1 MSGQCTGWVLRSGPH
16 PDHLDRA
23 GKKYGAKARGYRAVL
38 LTIADAANVDGLHSH
53 PGIAAM
59 CTGSLYSR
67 RQVQTIEDELVAEG
81 WVRITEQG
89 GGRGRATVYDV
100 LMDRPERVQ
109 PPHPVKGAAGPA
121 KGRSADPQTV
131 QSEPQTVQP
140 RLHPNGVATP
150 TNEEPNPPGAPAGAD
165 QAREVVDAFWKWCT
179 EQGRPTPTLPN
190 GGHGNAFMA
199 LVKIVGKL
207 LDAGHPVS
215 AVKVALVT
223 TPAYTINALTLQLN
237 QRRPPA
243 AGARA
248 PITGDRE
255 RPSGVVS
262 EL

>member
-1 MSGQCTGWVLRSGPH
+1 MSGQCTGWVLRFGPH
-16 PDHLDRA
+16 PDHLDRH

-100 LMDRPERVQ
+100 LMDRPERAQ
-109 PPHPVKGAAGPA
+109 SLHPGKGAVSPA
-121 KGRSADPQTV
+121 KGRSPEPETVQPGADTV
-131 QSEPQTVQP
+131 QS
-140 RLHPNGVATP
+140 RLHPNGVATT
-150 TNEEPNPPGAPAGAD
+150 TNEEPTPPAAPAD
-165 QAREVVDAFWKWCT
+165 PAREVVDAFWKWCT
-179 EQGRPTPTLPN
+179 DQGRPTPTLPN
-190 GGHGNAFMA
+190 GGQGNPFMA
-199 LVKIVGKL
+199 LVKIVRHL
-207 LDAGHPVS
+207 LDAGHPV
-215 AVKVALVT
+215 AQVKVALTT
-223 TPAYTINALTLQLN
+223 TPAYTINALTLQIN

-243 AGARA
+243 TGARA
-248 PITGDRE
+248 SIAADRE